1 MKKTMLHSALRQR
14 IKEVIINHIA
24 KNYSDDFVSEGVEY
38 FESKIDRMEDVELI
52 QYLIQIIEEEV

>member
-1 MKKTMLHSALRQR
+1 MLHSALRQR